1 MDAPRVAVAA
11 SGGRDST
18 ALLHCTARAA
28 AALGVQ
34 VMALHVH
41 HGLRPEADGWLRQVQ
56 AQCRRWGVAFMS
68 RRLQTAPA
76 RGESVEA
83 WARRERYLALAEM
96 ARQAGCG
103 LVLLAHHRRDQ
114 AETWLLQA
122 LRSAG
127 PAGLAAMP
135 LAATREGLVWARP
148 WLAQPRTAIE
158 AYVRRHRL
166 RFVDDASNADP
177 RFARNRLRAVV
188 WPALVQAFAD
198 AETSLAGAAMRAQEA
213 AALAA
218 EVAAADL
225 PPLRRGAALILDR
238 WVDLGPA
245 RRRNALRAWL
255 GQALPAAAPESLV
268 ERLCRELPATR
279 GGRWPAP
286 AAELRL
292 HRGLLT
298 VHRPCPPGGA
308 AAGALVVDLDRV
320 GEWPLPPWR
329 GRFVVAWA
337 LEGGVPPEA
346 LHRAVVRP
354 RSGGERFRLAKN
366 ATARSLKKQFQAS
379 AHAAWE
385 RGGPLLYTAAGEL
398 LFVPGLGIEA
408 GQRALPG
415 QPQLTV
421 TWVHDDGD
429 PTGPR
434 QADG

>member
-1 MDAPRVAVAA
+1 M
-11 SGGRDST
+11 S
-18 ALLHCTARAA
+18 
-28 AALGVQ
+28 
-34 VMALHVH
+34 
-41 HGLRPEADGWLRQVQ
+41 
-56 AQCRRWGVAFMS
+56 CR
-68 RRLQTAPA
+68 LDTAPA

-83 WARRERYLALAEM
+83 WARRERYRALAAM

-135 LAATREGLVWARP
+135 REAAREGLVWARP

-166 RFVDDASNADP
+166 RFADDNSNADP

-198 AETSLAGAAMRAQEA
+198 AETSLAGAAVRAQET

-225 PPLRRGAALILDR
+225 GPLLRPDSALCLGH
-238 WVDLGPA
+238 WLELGPA

-255 GQALPAAAPESLV
+255 TQALPAAAPESLV
-268 ERLCRELPATR
+268 DRLCRELPTKRA
-279 GGRWPAP
+279 GRWPATP
-286 AAELRL
+286 VELRL
-292 HRGLLT
+292 HRGLLA
-298 VHRPCPPGGA
+298 VQQPRLPGGA
-308 AAGALVVDLDRV
+308 PAEPLVVELDRA

-329 GRFVVAWA
+329 GRFVIAWA
-337 LEGGVPPEA
+337 LEGGVQPKA
-346 LHRAVVRP
+346 LQHAVVRR
-354 RSGGERFRLAKN
+354 RSGGERFRLAPN
-366 ATARSLKKQFQAS
+366 ATARCLKKQFQACGLP
-379 AHAAWE
+379 AWKRE
-385 RGGPLLYTAAGEL
+385 GPLLYSAGGEL

-408 GQRALPG
+408 GRRAMPG

-421 TWVHDDGD
+421 AWVHDDD
-429 PTGPR
+429 PTGQR